1 MDAGKLEDGN
11 MPVEGVVYGEVS
23 GWLTVAGIVI
33 AVVGILI
40 GMAGNSVFDYP
51 STVKH
56 LLSGYS
62 EEKIWV
68 DDSIFH
74 SEPRGYWFLGVINTG
89 DGIAMFGI
97 AMAVYGGIAGL
108 LLLIAL
114 TFRSRD
120 VLFYKKGLYTLFAI
134 AILCLM
140 VYCAWEAEF

>member
-1 MDAGKLEDGN
+1 M
-11 MPVEGVVYGEVS
+11 S
-23 GWLTVAGIVI
+23 
-33 AVVGILI
+33 
-40 GMAGNSVFDYP
+40 
-51 STVKH
+51 
-56 LLSGYS
+56 
-62 EEKIWV
+62 
-68 DDSIFH
+68 
-74 SEPRGYWFLGVINTG
+74 VINTG

-120 VLFYKKGLYTLFAI
+120 VLFYKRGLYTLFAI